1 MIYTTM
7 NIQSIL
13 LAVIIAAL
21 VAFVVWRMFRSH
33 SQKHG
38 GCAHCDVE
46 GCSLRDLLANKKK

>member
-1 MIYTTM
+1 M

-13 LAVIIAAL
+13 LAVIIAAF

>member
-1 MIYTTM
+1 M

-13 LAVIIAAL
+13 LALIIAAL

-38 GCAHCDVE
+38 GCPYCAVE
-46 GCSLRDLLANKKK
+46 GCWLRDLLANKKK

>member
-1 MIYTTM
+1 M
-7 NIQSIL
+7 NIPSIL

-33 SQKHG
+33 SHRHG

-46 GCSLRDLLANKKK
+46 GCSLRDLLAKNKKK